1 MNLTYNEAK
10 FISDAI
16 LGLIITGCL
25 VYLVK
30 VLFIDKD

>member
-1 MNLTYNEAK
+1 MNLTYAEAK

-25 VYLVK
+25 AYLVK